1 MRYICTL
8 AHANGWQSLTYV
20 EILPTDFKYCVMQM
34 NTSESTSQAV
44 AEVEIS
50 LSASDVKDK
59 YRVGALES
67 LQHWHKYLFSNHY
80 VSGC

>member
-1 MRYICTL
+1 MSCIC

-20 EILPTDFKYCVMQM
+20 EILPTDFKYGVMQM

-44 AEVEIS
+44 AEAEIS

-59 YRVGALES
+59 YRVGTLKS
-67 LQHWHKYLFSNHY
+67 LQLWHLYLFSNHY
-80 VSGC
+80 VSGY

>member
-1 MRYICTL
+1 MSCICT
-8 AHANGWQSLTYV
+8 HANGWQSLTYV
-20 EILPTDFKYCVMQM
+20 EIPPTDFKYCVMQM

-59 YRVGALES
+59 YRVGTLGS
-67 LQHWHKYLFSNHY
+67 LQLWHMYLFSNHY
-80 VSGC
+80 VSGY